1 MIQLSDLTK
10 SFGDRTL
17 FDHVTW
23 QIGDGERVG
32 LCGPNGAGKT
42 TLLKMLAGL
51 DEPDSGGIVK
61 PSALT
66 IGYLPQDGLSHTG
79 RTVFEE
85 ASSAFQPLLDI
96 KAEMHEI
103 EHRLADPAVPQGD
116 HDAMLSRYS
125 DLQDRFR
132 LGDGYSMDLQIATV
146 LRGLGFGPDALNR
159 PCETFSGGWQ
169 MRIALAKLLLGR
181 PNLLLLDEPTNHLD
195 LEARNWLEEYLGG
208 YPYAVILVSHDRY
221 FLDAV
226 VTRIT
231 DLNLR
236 TLTDYVGNYSKYVE
250 QRDAML
256 ERLRQTKREQ
266 DEEVAR
272 VKMFIDRFR
281 YQATKAAQVQSR
293 IKMLEKV
300 VPIEVPPERK
310 RIHFTFPT
318 CARSGRTVFDLKH
331 VRKSYGAVSVFTDLT
346 LHLERGDRIALVG
359 PNGAGKS
366 TLMRML
372 SGEEGPDTGT
382 RTVGH
387 QVIIEYF
394 AQDEAT
400 RLDPVLTVYETL
412 QAGSPNDMVPAIRT
426 ILGGFLFSGDDVYKK
441 VAVLSGGERTRLA
454 VARMLLRPSNTL
466 LLDEPTNHLDLDS
479 KDVLLDALE
488 DYGGTLIIVS
498 HDRYFVEKLAT
509 KIIEIGHGAAVVY
522 PGTYAEFLWSK
533 AQTENRIPGPPR
545 VRGRHAQDDRSRDRS
560 TRLRAKATTRGIPG
574 ETIPR
579 APSRG
584 GRRRQTAVDRQS
596 GGAKTPR
603 SRPQKAPAVT
613 RVAPQAH
620 RRSGGP
626 HCVSRSRGQRARS
639 RHGGPRVLRE
649 PRDVQDGDRPPSD
662 ADVGGRRPHGPVGI
676 ASGIR
681 RRARAGIVKRG
692 VPTHQTC
699 TSPTDL
705 SFTLRAQQPINVET
719 RAVPALNSVWTPG
732 MPIAVSRLV
741 RPGFRA

>member
-1 MIQLSDLTK
+1 VIQLSDLTK
-10 SFGDRTL
+10 SFGDRVL
-17 FDHVTW
+17 LDHVTW
-23 QIGDGERVG
+23 QITDGDRVG

-51 DEPDSGGIVK
+51 DEPDSGNIIT
-61 PSALT
+61 PAALT
-66 IGYLPQDGLSHTG
+66 IGYLPQDGLDHAG

-85 ASSAFQPLLDI
+85 ASSAFQPLLDM
-96 KAEMHEI
+96 KAEMHDI
-103 EHRLADPAVPQGD
+103 EHKLGDASIPQPE
-116 HDAMLSRYS
+116 HDAMLARYS
-125 DLQDRFR
+125 ELQDRFR
-132 LGDGYSMDLQIATV
+132 LADGYSMELRIATV
-146 LRGLGFGPDALNR
+146 LRGLGFSPEDQER
-159 PCETFSGGWQ
+159 PTETFSGGWQ

-195 LEARNWLEEYLGG
+195 LDARNWLEEYLSS

-236 TLTDYVGNYSKYVE
+236 TLTDYVGNYSRYVE

-256 ERLRQTKREQ
+256 ERLRQAKREQ

-293 IKMLEKV
+293 IKLLEKV

-310 RIHFTFPT
+310 RIRFKFPA
-318 CARSGRTVFDLKH
+318 CAKSGRIVVELKHARKAYGALTVFRDM
-331 VRKSYGAVSVFTDLT
+331 S

-372 SGEEGPDTGT
+372 SGEEAPDAGA
-382 RTVGH
+382 RTLGH
-387 QVIIEYF
+387 QVVLEYF

-400 RLDPVLTVYETL
+400 RLEPSLTVYETL
-412 QAGSPNDMVPAIRT
+412 QSGSPTDMVPMIRN

-466 LLDEPTNHLDLDS
+466 LMDEPTNHLDLDS
-479 KDVLLDALE
+479 KDVLLEALE

-509 KIIEIGHGAAVVY
+509 KIIEIGHGQAVVY
-522 PGTYAEFLWSK
+522 PGTYSEYLWHKEHGAASSAAPKLSK
-533 AQTENRIPGPPR
+533 PAAAAARPPKAAASAKPAAPPAPGAASREDRKRADADRKKQQRAADALRNRIAALEAR
-545 VRGRHAQDDRSRDRS
+545 IAEREAAVRE
-560 TRLRAKATTRGIPG
+560 LEATM
-574 ETIPR
+574 
-579 APSRG
+579 A
-584 GRRRQTAVDRQS
+584 A
-596 GGAKTPR
+596 
-603 SRPQKAPAVT
+603 
-613 RVAPQAH
+613 
-620 RRSGGP
+620 
-626 HCVSRSRGQRARS
+626 
-639 RHGGPRVLRE
+639 
-649 PRDVQDGDRPPSD
+649 
-662 ADVGGRRPHGPVGI
+662 
-676 ASGIR
+676 
-681 RRARAGIVKRG
+681 
-692 VPTHQTC
+692 
-699 TSPTDL
+699 
-705 SFTLRAQQPINVET
+705 
-719 RAVPALNSVWTPG
+719 
-732 MPIAVSRLV
+732 
-741 RPGFRA
+741 PGFYHDREASKVVLDRHQALMWEVGDLMSQWEALQQHAASAQAAES

>member
-1 MIQLSDLTK
+1 VIQLSDLTK

-17 FDHVTW
+17 LEHVTW
-23 QIGDGERVG
+23 QIGDGDRVG

-51 DEPDSGGIVK
+51 DEPDTGAVIR
-61 PSALT
+61 PADLT
-66 IGYLPQDGLSHTG
+66 IGYLPQDGLTHSG

-96 KAEMHEI
+96 KAEMHDI
-103 EHRLADPAVPQGD
+103 EHRLGDATVPEAE
-116 HDAMLSRYS
+116 HEAMLSRYAE
-125 DLQDRFR
+125 LQDRFR
-132 LGDGYSMDLQIATV
+132 LSDGYNMDLRIATV
-146 LRGLGFGPDALNR
+146 LRGLGFSADDADR

-195 LEARNWLEEYLGG
+195 LEARNWLEEYLSS

-221 FLDAV
+221 FLDTV

-236 TLTDYVGNYSKYVE
+236 KLTDYVGNYSKYVD

-256 ERLRQTKREQ
+256 ERLRQAKREQ

-293 IKMLEKV
+293 IKLLEKV

-310 RIHFTFPT
+310 RIHFTFPR
-318 CARSGRTVFDLKH
+318 CAKSGRTVFEVKH
-331 VRKSYGAVSVFTDLT
+331 ARKAYGDLT
-346 LHLERGDRIALVG
+346 VFSDVNLHIERGDRIALVG

-372 SGEEGPDTGT
+372 SGEEAPDSGS
-382 RTVGH
+382 RTLGH
-387 QVIIEYF
+387 QVVMEYF
-394 AQDEAT
+394 AQDEAV
-400 RLDPVLTVYETL
+400 RLDPALTVYETL
-412 QAGSPNDMVPAIRT
+412 TSGSPNDMVPAIRN
-426 ILGGFLFSGDDVYKK
+426 ILGGFLFTGDDVYKK
-441 VAVLSGGERTRLA
+441 AGVLSGGERTRLA

-498 HDRYFVEKLAT
+498 HDRYFVEKLAN
-509 KIIEIGHGAAVVY
+509 KIIEIGHGDAVVY

-533 AQTENRIPGPPR
+533 GQKERPAPNSQLPTPKIATTKGAKDVAKPAKTAGTQDQGRGPDHGPNAKAPGPSR
-545 VRGRHAQDDRSRDRS
+545 DDRKRLDAERKKKQRSLETLHKRIAELEARIADRE
-560 TRLRAKATTRGIPG
+560 AK
-574 ETIPR
+574 
-579 APSRG
+579 
-584 GRRRQTAVDRQS
+584 
-596 GGAKTPR
+596 
-603 SRPQKAPAVT
+603 
-613 RVAPQAH
+613 
-620 RRSGGP
+620 
-626 HCVSRSRGQRARS
+626 
-639 RHGGPRVLRE
+639 
-649 PRDVQDGDRPPSD
+649 
-662 ADVGGRRPHGPVGI
+662 
-676 ASGIR
+676 
-681 RRARAGIVKRG
+681 VK
-692 VPTHQTC
+692 
-699 TSPTDL
+699 DL
-705 SFTLRAQQPINVET
+705 ESAMS
-719 RAVPALNSVWTPG
+719 A
-732 MPIAVSRLV
+732 
-741 RPGFRA
+741 PGFYDDRDASKQLVDQHQALMWEVGDLMGQWEALQERGEPES

>member
-1 MIQLSDLTK
+1 VIQLSEITK

-17 FDHVTW
+17 LDRVTW

-51 DEPDSGGIVK
+51 DEPDTGRIVK
-61 PSALT
+61 PAQLT
-66 IGYLPQDGLSHTG
+66 IGYLPQDGLTHTG

-85 ASSAFQPLLDI
+85 ANSAFQPLLDM
-96 KAEMHEI
+96 KAGMHDI
-103 EHRLADPAVPQGD
+103 EHRLADTTVPAVE
-116 HDAMLSRYS
+116 HDGLLARYS

-132 LGDGYSMDLQIATV
+132 LDGGYSMELQIATV
-146 LRGLGFGPDALNR
+146 LSGLGFEPDTFQR
-159 PCETFSGGWQ
+159 GCDTFSGGWQ

-195 LEARNWLEEYLGG
+195 LEARNWLEEYLGS

-256 ERLRQTKREQ
+256 ERLRQAKREQ

-272 VKMFIDRFR
+272 VKLFIDRFR

-318 CARSGRTVFDLKH
+318 CAKSGRTVFDLKGA
-331 VRKSYGAVSVFTDLT
+331 RKRYGALTVFDSLT
-346 LHLERGDRIALVG
+346 LHVERGDRIALVG

-372 SGEEGPDTGT
+372 SGEEAPDAGT

-387 QVIIEYF
+387 QVVMEYF

-412 QAGSPNDMVPAIRT
+412 EAGSSIGMVPAIRN

-488 DYGGTLIIVS
+488 DYGGTLVIVS
-498 HDRYFVEKLAT
+498 HDRYFVERLAT
-509 KIIEIGHGAAVVY
+509 KIVEVGHGGALVY
-522 PGTYAEFLWSK
+522 PGTYSEFLWSK
-533 AQTENRIPGPPR
+533 GQAEARRTSPAPTPG
-545 VRGRHAQDDRSRDRS
+545 G
-560 TRLRAKATTRGIPG
+560 G
-574 ETIPR
+574 ET
-579 APSRG
+579 
-584 GRRRQTAVDRQS
+584 
-596 GGAKTPR
+596 GGARARTG
-603 SRPQKAPAVT
+603 A
-613 RVAPQAH
+613 APQAT
-620 RRSGGP
+620 GGAAP
-626 HCVSRSRGQRARS
+626 QQNSQPAPQPAAQAGGAAANREDRKRLDAERKKRQRAHESLQKRI
-639 RHGGPRVLRE
+639 
-649 PRDVQDGDRPPSD
+649 GDLEER
-662 ADVGGRRPHGPVGI
+662 I
-676 ASGIR
+676 A
-681 RRARAGIVKRG
+681 ACEAEVKRLEEAM
-692 VPTHQTC
+692 
-699 TSPTDL
+699 S
-705 SFTLRAQQPINVET
+705 A
-719 RAVPALNSVWTPG
+719 
-732 MPIAVSRLV
+732 
-741 RPGFRA
+741 PGFYDRRDESRVVIDRHQAKMWEVGDLMAQWESLQEHAVADASDR